1 MTDRTAD
8 LLYFSLILILPL
20 SALIARRVP
29 MKNTLKMAV
38 AWVAIFVALFLLV
51 VGWQRVT
58 GLGTQLGLFFQ

>member
-8 LLYFSLILILPL
+8 LLYFSLILMLPL